1 MVNRIAVFFVAV
13 LVAALAG
20 SGTFAFQIYA
30 LYQETLVRSAAA
42 EQRAL
47 ETLYKFE
54 KEQSALLRR
63 ITVIEKEAAVLKGEK
78 FTLQK
83 ERQKLQETLGA
94 QSKLLEVQ
102 GQLSTVQQ
110 QKIGEQG
117 SKIGE
122 LQTTVGTV
130 SVELERLKKIG
141 GEPLPKDFINSL
153 LQATARIRCIIS
165 QSGNMI
171 NFRAGSGSLLGR
183 YPAVGDKF
191 VIMTNAHVIADN
203 EVTGT
208 PQCEVV
214 FGDNSTY
221 ATEVVKRVFNDTYDF
236 AFLKL
241 GATKSRTA
249 VVPAS
254 YDDLGIGFCEEVD
267 VEEGDRITILSYP
280 RFQGPE
286 QAVSEGFITGIFNE
300 PEGPIYEGSA
310 IIDNGSSGGLAILN
324 KKRCALGMPTWKGVG
339 DKLGLS
345 YMQSWPLLLSYK
357 QAPR

>member
-1 MVNRIAVFFVAV
+1 MGKLGTIFVIIFG
-13 LVAALAG
+13 VALIG
-20 SGTFAFQIYA
+20 GGMFVFQIFE
-30 LYQETLVRSAAA
+30 LYQRTAARATAA

-47 ETLYKFE
+47 ETLYRFE
-54 KEQSALLRR
+54 KEQTALARR
-63 ITVIEKEAAVLKGEK
+63 LAVLENEAAALKGEK
-78 FTLQK
+78 TTLQK

-94 QSKLLEVQ
+94 QSKLLNVQ

-122 LQTTVGTV
+122 LQQTVGTV
-130 SVELERLKKIG
+130 SIELERLKKIG

-165 QSGNMI
+165 QSGNTVRS
-171 NFRAGSGSLLGR
+171 RAGSGSLLGR
-183 YPAVGDKF
+183 YPATEDKL
-191 VIMTNAHVIADN
+191 VVMTNAHVIVDN
-203 EVTGT
+203 EVTGA

-214 FGDNSTY
+214 FGDNSVY
-221 ATEVVKRVFNDTYDF
+221 AADVVKRVFDDTYDF

-241 GATKSRTA
+241 GSTKSRTA

-254 YDDLGIGFCEEVD
+254 YDDLAIGFCEEED
-267 VEEGDRITILSYP
+267 VEVGDRITILSYP
-280 RFQGPE
+280 RFVGPDN
-286 QAVSEGFITGIFNE
+286 AVSEGSITGIFSA

-357 QAPR
+357 KL

>member
-1 MVNRIAVFFVAV
+1 MRNLGVLLATTFAVV
-13 LVAALAG
+13 LIG
-20 SGTFAFQIYA
+20 SGVFAFRTYA
-30 LYQETLVRSAAA
+30 LYQKTLARATAA

-47 ETLYKFE
+47 ETLYRFE

-63 ITVIEKEAAVLKGEK
+63 LAIIEKETAVLKGEK
-78 FTLQK
+78 ITLQK

-94 QSKLLEVQ
+94 QAKLVEVQ

-130 SVELERLKKIG
+130 STELERLKKIG

-153 LQATARIRCIIS
+153 LQATARIRCIVGT
-165 QSGNMI
+165 SGNTVRS
-171 NFRAGSGSLLGR
+171 RAGSGSLLGR
-183 YPAVGDKF
+183 YLAAGDKL
-191 VIMTNAHVIADN
+191 VIMTNAHVIVDN

-214 FGDNSTY
+214 FGDNSVY
-221 ATEVVKRVFNDTYDF
+221 AADVVKRVFDDTYDF

-241 GATKSRTA
+241 GSTKSRTA

-254 YDDLGIGFCEEVD
+254 YDDLNIGFCEEED
-267 VEEGDRITILSYP
+267 VEIGDRITILSYP
-280 RFQGPE
+280 RFVGPE
-286 QAVSEGFITGIFNE
+286 NAVSEGYVTNIFE
-300 PEGPIYEGSA
+300 DVAGPIYEGSA

-324 KKRCALGMPTWKGVG
+324 KKRCALGMPTWKGLG

-357 QAPR
+357 

>member
-1 MVNRIAVFFVAV
+1 MKTFFLLLVVV
-13 LVAALAG
+13 LVATLAG
-20 SGTFAFQIYA
+20 SGALTFKMFM
-30 LYQETLVRSAAA
+30 LYQETAARFAAA

-54 KEQSALLRR
+54 KVQSGLKRR
-63 ITVIEKEAAVLKGEK
+63 IAGLEEEIVVLKSEK
-78 FTLQK
+78 SALQK

-110 QKIGEQG
+110 QKIGEQTA
-117 SKIGE
+117 KIGE
-122 LQTTVGTV
+122 LKSTVGAV
-130 SVELERLKKIG
+130 SSELERLKKIG

-153 LQATARIRCIIS
+153 LQATARIRCVIS

-183 YPAVGDKF
+183 YPAVDDAL
-191 VIMTNAHVIADN
+191 VVMTNAHVIADN
-203 EVTGT
+203 AVTGV

-221 ATEVVKRVFNDTYDF
+221 AADVVKRVFNDTYDF

-241 GATKSRTA
+241 GSAKSRTA

-254 YDDLGIGFCEEVD
+254 YEDLGIGFCEEAD
-267 VEEGDRITILSYP
+267 VEIGDRITIVSYP
-280 RFQGPE
+280 RFVGPDK
-286 QAVSEGFITGIFNE
+286 AVSEGSITGIFSE
-300 PEGPIYEGSA
+300 TGGPIYEGSA

-324 KKRCALGMPTWKGVG
+324 KKRCALGMPTWKGLG

-357 QAPR
+357 GIN